1 MTLRRHRS
9 GFGECHARGF
19 RWRKTFQPIYVFGE
33 PLLPCGENPVT
44 GFFRDSKCN
53 TCDEDSGSHTVCIE
67 TTKEF
72 LEYSR
77 FKGNDLS
84 TPMPD
89 YGFEGLKPGNTW
101 CLCAARWLEAY
112 EDDMAPR
119 VHLTKTHQ
127 RALEIIPLEKLRKFA
142 ADLN

>member
-1 MTLRRHRS
+1 MEMDESVSVLDESLTM
-9 GFGECHARGF
+9 
-19 RWRKTFQPIYVFGE
+19 
-33 PLLPCGENPVT
+33 CGDNPVT

-53 TCDEDSGSHTVCIE
+53 TCKEDVGIHTVCIE
-67 TTKEF
+67 ATQEF

-84 TPMPD
+84 TPAPQF
-89 YGFEGLKPGNTW
+89 GFAGLKPGVTW

-119 VHLTKTHQ
+119 VYLTRTHK
-127 RALEIIPLEKLRKFA
+127 RTLDIVPFELLKKFA
-142 ADLN
+142 IDLN

>member
-1 MTLRRHRS
+1 MKVDES
-9 GFGECHARGF
+9 
-19 RWRKTFQPIYVFGE
+19 INVFGE
-33 PLLPCGENPVT
+33 PLFSCGDNPVT
-44 GFFRDSKCN
+44 GYFRGSKCN
-53 TCDEDSGSHTVCIE
+53 TCDEDFGSHTVCIE

-112 EDDMAPR
+112 EEDMAPR
-119 VHLTKTHQ
+119 VYLTKTHQ
-127 RALEIIPLEKLRKFA
+127 RALEIMPLEILRKFA